1 MKKVTNIKRGGNKE
15 GWIQR
20 GSTSLSAFVKKSG
33 GDDQS
38 NWIETDAGS
47 TEKNNAIYLGG
58 S

>member
-38 NWIETDAGS
+38 NWIEADAGS
-47 TEKNNAIYLGG
+47 TETTMLYLGG
-58 S
+58 